1 MALARSPRVRENRTR
16 YVVLG
21 MLSTGGP
28 MTGYALRN
36 TIAGSVGNFWQES
49 FGQLY
54 PALRSLAA
62 EGLVSGK
69 SAAGGPGREARI
81 WSITPRGREELARW
95 LALPPAMEP
104 ARNELLLK
112 VYFAGAVPPE
122 VTLANLD
129 RVRGTLRGL
138 LGGYE
143 QLDAHWER
151 ETAGHP
157 DAAYWHLTLELG
169 IDFTRTALAWLD
181 RAEAVIREKGR
192 GRAASPARA
201 KQPGARPSARP
212 GGTR

>member
-1 MALARSPRVRENRTR
+1 MVAHRPSRTRENRTR

-21 MLSTGGP
+21 MLTTGGP
-28 MTGYALRN
+28 MTGYGLRN

-54 PALRSLAA
+54 PALRALAA

-69 SAAGGPGREARI
+69 SSAGGPGREARI
-81 WSITPRGREELARW
+81 WSITPRGRAELARW

-112 VYFAGAVPPE
+112 VYFAGAVAPA

-129 RVRGTLRGL
+129 RVRGV
-138 LGGYE
+138 LGGMLAGYQ
-143 QLDAHWER
+143 QLDAHWGA

-157 DAAYWHLTLELG
+157 DAPYWHLTLDFG
-169 IDFTRTALAWLD
+169 ITFARAALAWLD
-181 RAEAVIREKGR
+181 RAEGVV
-192 GRAASPARA
+192 RAHGKAHPASPARSRQQGRA
-201 KQPGARPSARP
+201 AARP

>member
-1 MALARSPRVRENRTR
+1 MATGRAPRPRENRTR
-16 YVVLG
+16 YVALG

-36 TIAGSVGNFWQES
+36 AIAGSVGNFWQES
-49 FGQLY
+49 YGQLY
-54 PALRSLAA
+54 PALRSLSA

-69 SAAGGPGREARI
+69 GAPGAPGREARI
-81 WSITPRGREELARW
+81 WSLTPRGREELARW

-112 VYFAGAVPPE
+112 VYFAGAVSPE
-122 VTLANLD
+122 VTLANLA
-129 RVRGTLRGL
+129 RVGTVLRGM
-138 LGGYE
+138 LGGYQ

-157 DAAYWHLTLELG
+157 DAPYWHLTL
-169 IDFTRTALAWLD
+169 DFGMTFARAALAWLD
-181 RAEAVIREKGR
+181 QAQGVVRDHGK
-192 GRAASPARA
+192 
-201 KQPGARPSARP
+201 ARPAPSPRTTPQGSRRTARP

>member
-1 MALARSPRVRENRTR
+1 MATGRPPRPRENRTR

-36 TIAGSVGNFWQES
+36 AIAGSVGNFWQES
-49 FGQLY
+49 YGQLY
-54 PALRSLAA
+54 PALRSLSA

-69 SAAGGPGREARI
+69 GAPGAPGREARI

-112 VYFAGAVPPE
+112 IYFAGAVAPE
-122 VTLANLD
+122 VTLANLA
-129 RVRGTLRGL
+129 RVEEMLRGM
-138 LGGYE
+138 LGGYQ

-157 DAAYWHLTLELG
+157 DAPYWHLTLELG
-169 IDFTRTALAWLD
+169 IAFARTALAWID
-181 RAEAVIREKGR
+181 RARQVVRQQGR
-192 GRAASPARA
+192 GRAASPSRS
-201 KQPGARPSARP
+201 KGARTAARP